1 MLPIIISSIE
11 SPEDRDLMIAFYE
24 EHQSRMYS
32 EARKHLN
39 QEEDVEDIVYEALTR
54 IIEKIDTFRGLEP
67 WQRVRYARTAVR
79 NLAYIH
85 LKRSRFFTMVS
96 FDDIEYELASDYGM
110 SAETVVEKQQ
120 FERYIRLVW
129 KDLKQDDRMLLEQK
143 YILHWKD
150 AELAEAMGIQPQ
162 SVRMKLT
169 RAKRNLFAELQK
181 KGFHLSEW
189 LPV

>member
-24 EHQSRMYS
+24 EHQSRMYN
-32 EARKHLN
+32 EARKYLDT
-39 QEEDVEDIVYEALTR
+39 EEDVEDIVYEAITR
-54 IIEKIDTFRGLEP
+54 IIEKMDTFRSIEP

-85 LKRSRFFTMVS
+85 LKRSRLITMVS
-96 FDDIEYELASDYGM
+96 FDDIEFEAASDYGV
-110 SAETVVEKQQ
+110 SAENVVEKQQ
-120 FERYIRLVW
+120 FERYIRMVW
-129 KDLKQDDRMLLEQK
+129 KDLKQDERMLLEQK

-150 AELAEAMGIQPQ
+150 SELAEGMGIKPQ

-169 RAKRNLFAELQK
+169 RAKRNLFVELQK
-181 KGFHLSEW
+181 KGFNLSEW
-189 LPV
+189 LPE

>member
-24 EHQSRMYS
+24 EHQGRMYS
-32 EARKHLN
+32 EARRYLDT
-39 QEEDVEDIVYEALTR
+39 EEDVEDIVYEAITR
-54 IIEKIDTFRGLEP
+54 IIEKIDTFRDLEP

-85 LKRSRFFTMVS
+85 LKRSRLFTMVS
-96 FDDIEYELASDYGM
+96 FDDMEYEVASDYGI

-120 FERYIRLVW
+120 FEQYIRLVW

-143 YILHWKD
+143 YVLHWKD
-150 AELAEAMGIQPQ
+150 EELAEGMGIKPQ

-169 RAKRNLFAELQK
+169 RAKRNLFTELQK
-181 KGFHLSEW
+181 KGFHLNDW